1 MIGNAFDGIIF
12 KLNGMALAVDA
23 LKIRE
28 VVGRAEW
35 RPAGEENQ
43 NFIETRSRLIPVVD
57 LRLLFGFSSLEKDGL
72 NSFIAVQGPGGDRN
86 QLAALW
92 VDSLLEMIHVPLGG
106 LKAVPGAIGGVP
118 SHFLQAVF
126 EKDGEPVYVIQT
138 DEIVREEFSGEKE
151 LDKAA
156 S

>member
-1 MIGNAFDGIIF
+1 MISNAFDGVIF
-12 KLNGMALAVDA
+12 KLHGMALAVDA
-23 LKIRE
+23 LKVRE

-35 RPAGEENQ
+35 QPVNEENQ
-43 NFIETRSRLIPVVD
+43 SLIQTRGRLIPVVD
-57 LRLLFGFSSLEKDGL
+57 LRRLFGFSSLEKDGM
-72 NSFIAVQGPGGDRN
+72 NSFIAVQIPGADRN

-92 VDSLLEMIHVPLGG
+92 VDSLLEMIHVPQGE

-118 SHFLQAVF
+118 AHFLQAVF
-126 EKDGEPVYVIQT
+126 EKDGESIYVIQT